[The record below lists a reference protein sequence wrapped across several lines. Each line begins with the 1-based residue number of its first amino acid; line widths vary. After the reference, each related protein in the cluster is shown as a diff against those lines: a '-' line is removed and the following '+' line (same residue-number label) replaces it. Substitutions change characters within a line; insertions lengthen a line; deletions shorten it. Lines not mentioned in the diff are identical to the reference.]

1 MKIYKGI
8 FDGWEI
14 GVTRNLV
21 KQFQEK
27 FPSLQREFID
37 DLTDECLK
45 HWLSKRGK
53 YDLQKIEKPKSF
65 LAEVVSNKLLDLLR
79 HRTAKKRGDYFIA
92 ESLDQFL
99 EDKPDSHILAH
110 IAQVDQP
117 TEMDQLDLKSA
128 LDQVFQRLSSQQK
141 KVFTALRDEQL
152 TITEISV
159 RLKVHRSTIHNEI
172 NRIKEIFEN
181 EGLRKYLS

>member
-1 MKIYKGI
+1 MNLYKGI
-8 FDGWEI
+8 FESWEI

-27 FPSLQREFID
+27 HPSLEREFVD

-45 HWLSKRGK
+45 HWLSKRVK
-53 YDLQKIEKPKSF
+53 YDLKKIEKPKSF
-65 LAEVVSNKLLDLLR
+65 LAQIIANKLLDLVR
-79 HRTAKKRGDYFIA
+79 HKTAKKRCDYFIS

-99 EDKPDSHILAH
+99 EDNPDSKVLSSSDP
-110 IAQVDQP
+110 VDQSA
-117 TEMDQLDLKSA
+117 EIDQSELKSA
-128 LDQVFQRLSSQQK
+128 LDQAFQRLNSQQK
-141 KVFTALRDEQL
+141 KVFMALRDERL
-152 TITEISV
+152 TVTEISV

-181 EGLRKYLS
+181 EGLRKFLS

>member
-1 MKIYKGI
+1 MNLYKRI
-8 FDGWEI
+8 FEGWEI

-27 FPSLQREFID
+27 HPSLEREFID

-65 LAEVVSNKLLDLLR
+65 LAEVVSNKLLDLVR
-79 HRTAKKRGDYFIA
+79 HRTAKKRRDYSLA
-92 ESLDQFL
+92 KSLDQFL
-99 EDKPDSHILAH
+99 EDKSDSHILAH
-110 IAQVDQP
+110 TAQVDQP
-117 TEMDQLDLKSA
+117 TEMDQSDLKSK
-128 LDQVFQRLSSQQK
+128 LDQVFQRLNSQQK
-141 KVFTALRDEQL
+141 KVFTVLREEQL
-152 TITEISV
+152 TITEISL

-172 NRIKEIFEN
+172 NRIKKIFEN